1 MINDDA
7 KEFTF
12 PGKGS
17 LYVPLPVK
25 AIKDLANTGQRPAS
39 RVLFALCLHLGKD
52 LQPIFPSYK
61 TLSWYSN
68 VGQNSIRKCLNVL
81 LAKGYI
87 SIERKR
93 VGRKFENHYR
103 ILKKAWHPEAEV
115 QLTIPDPEFDISKEW
130 ICSACL
136 EDVHKA
142 EDVTYEKDVNW
153 DGTPNKHWK
162 HAKCS
167 IYGASTVY
175 LATPGIRA
183 RQVEQ
188 RARRKWAARQ
198 AEEERMNPVDPI
210 EVRAP
215 ESQRVRMNA
224 VDDWNSGW

>member
-61 TLSWYSN
+61 TLSWYSS
-68 VGQNSIRKCLNVL
+68 VGQNSIRRCLNIL
-81 LAKGYI
+81 LARGYI

-103 ILKKAWHPEAEV
+103 ILKKAWHPETEV
-115 QLTIPDPEFDISKEW
+115 QLTMPDPEFDISKEW
-130 ICSACL
+130 VCETCL
-136 EDVHKA
+136 VDVHQA
-142 EDVTYEKDVNW
+142 EDVSYQKDVNW
-153 DGTPNKHWK
+153 DGTPYRRWK
-162 HAKCS
+162 HSSCS
-167 IYGASTVY
+167 ISGSSTVVQ
-175 LATPGIRA
+175 ANVGIRM
-183 RQVEQ
+183 QQDEQ
-188 RARRKWAARQ
+188 RNRRRWAAREV
-198 AEEERMNPVDPI
+198 EEE
-210 EVRAP
+210 
-215 ESQRVRMNA
+215 
-224 VDDWNSGW
+224 